1 MNERDDLA
9 DAERAERAG
18 DPMGAALA
26 LRRHL
31 ERHPGDG
38 VARLRFA
45 RVLIAAGEHGAA
57 RQALAPLEAQLEKA
71 SRRKGAEALPGLPS
85 ERDVERALAE
95 LDEADGAVASA
106 AARWE
111 RLLADDIDDAQ
122 ARARLARLRPAS
134 PSPPRQSDRA
144 GTAETLVSPEG
155 VETLRYRLVRE
166 IGRGATAT
174 VYLARD
180 EALDLSVA
188 LKILHPQLAA
198 TRRTEPLGR
207 FLAGARLLAGLRH
220 PGVVA
225 VYDVDEPA
233 RALAMEWIAGGTLR
247 ARLATHPDGLPA
259 DELAATARGLLAT
272 LAFLHGQGIV
282 HGDLKPSN
290 LLLRDPG
297 RGRAGR
303 LRRCRADRPRRRR
316 APRRG
321 GRHAALPGAGA
332 VSGSP
337 RLRGD
342 GPLCGGRNPLGGRHR
357 TRAPEP
363 RGPPPARPAGG
374 CRRRAPDCAPTPP
387 RQPRLF
393 WLFLIR
399 TRRQGAGGGLGR
411 RRRVD
416 IELQREVDVGD
427 QAECR
432 QSGDLV
438 DLDDQR
444 GRLGRLVVEAA
455 GRAGQERARCDGVL
469 EIRSSRLVVLPASG

>member
-57 RQALAPLEAQLEKA
+57 RQALAPLEARLETA
-71 SRRKGAEALPGLPS
+71 SKVTGADALPGLPS
-85 ERDVERALAE
+85 ERDVERTLAE
-95 LDEADGAVASA
+95 LDEADGALAAA

-122 ARARLARLRPAS
+122 ARARLARLRPAA
-134 PSPPRQSDRA
+134 PSAPGQNDRA

-180 EALDLSVA
+180 ETLDLSVA

-225 VYDVDEPA
+225 VYDIDEPA

-247 ARLATHPDGLPA
+247 ARLAAHPGGLPA
-259 DELAATARGLLAT
+259 DELAATARALLAT
-272 LAFLHGQGIV
+272 LAFLHAQGIV

-290 LLLRDPG
+290 LLLRGPAEVVLADFGAATQIDRDGAERLGEAGGTPLYLAPEQFQG
-297 RGRAGR
+297 APASAETDLYAAGAILWEAATGGSLRTQADLLQRGRPAKAADDTRPAASEER
-303 LRRCRADRPRRRR
+303 LRARVPAAAEVILALLDPDPASRRRRR
-316 APRRG
+316 AW
-321 GRHAALPGAGA
+321 A
-332 VSGSP
+332 V
-337 RLRGD
+337 
-342 GPLCGGRNPLGGRHR
+342 GPNRY
-357 TRAPEP
+357 
-363 RGPPPARPAGG
+363 
-374 CRRRAPDCAPTPP
+374 
-387 RQPRLF
+387 
-393 WLFLIR
+393 
-399 TRRQGAGGGLGR
+399 
-411 RRRVD
+411 
-416 IELQREVDVGD
+416 
-427 QAECR
+427 
-432 QSGDLV
+432 
-438 DLDDQR
+438 
-444 GRLGRLVVEAA
+444 
-455 GRAGQERARCDGVL
+455 
-469 EIRSSRLVVLPASG
+469 

>member
-1 MNERDDLA
+1 MIERDDLA
-9 DAERAERAG
+9 DADRAERAG

-31 ERHPGDG
+31 ERHPHDG

-71 SRRKGAEALPGLPS
+71 ARRTDAQPVPELPS

-95 LDEADGAVASA
+95 LDEADGALASA

-111 RLLADDIDDAQ
+111 RLLADDIDDVQ
-122 ARARLARLRPAS
+122 ARARLARLRPAA
-134 PSPPRQSDRA
+134 PSLPRPSERA

-166 IGRGATAT
+166 LGRGATAT

-188 LKILHPQLAA
+188 LKILHPQLTA

-247 ARLATHPDGLPA
+247 ARLAAHPDGLPRE
-259 DELAATARGLLAT
+259 ELGATARRLLAT
-272 LAFLHGQGIV
+272 LAFLHAQGII

-290 LLLRDPG
+290 LLLRAPG
-297 RGRAGR
+297 EVVLADFGAATQIDRQGAQRLGETGGTPLYLAPEQFQGAPASAETDLYAAGAILWEAATGRALRTQADLLQRGRPADAADDTRPAEAEER
-303 LRRCRADRPRRRR
+303 LRARVPASAEIILALLDPDPASRRRRR
-316 APRRG
+316 AW
-321 GRHAALPGAGA
+321 AA
-332 VSGSP
+332 
-337 RLRGD
+337 
-342 GPLCGGRNPLGGRHR
+342 
-357 TRAPEP
+357 AP
-363 RGPPPARPAGG
+363 
-374 CRRRAPDCAPTPP
+374 CRY
-387 RQPRLF
+387 
-393 WLFLIR
+393 
-399 TRRQGAGGGLGR
+399 
-411 RRRVD
+411 
-416 IELQREVDVGD
+416 
-427 QAECR
+427 
-432 QSGDLV
+432 
-438 DLDDQR
+438 
-444 GRLGRLVVEAA
+444 
-455 GRAGQERARCDGVL
+455 
-469 EIRSSRLVVLPASG
+469 

>member
-9 DAERAERAG
+9 DADRAERAG

-26 LRRHL
+26 LRRHM
-31 ERHPGDG
+31 ERHARDG

-71 SRRKGAEALPGLPS
+71 SKRKGTENLLGLPS

-95 LDEADGAVASA
+95 LDEADGALSSA

-122 ARARLARLRPAS
+122 ARARLARLHPTA
-134 PSPPRQSDRA
+134 PSPPRPSDRA

-155 VETLRYRLVRE
+155 IETLRYRLVRE

-198 TRRTEPLGR
+198 TRRAEPLRR

-225 VYDVDEPA
+225 VYDIDEPA
-233 RALAMEWIAGGTLR
+233 RTLAMEWIAGGTLR
-247 ARLATHPDGLPA
+247 ARLASSPDGLSA
-259 DELAATARGLLAT
+259 DELAATVRGLLAT
-272 LAFLHGQGIV
+272 LAFLHARGVV

-290 LLLRDPG
+290 VLLRAPG
-297 RGRAGR
+297 EVVLADFGAAVQIDSEAGTAERRGDAGGTPLYLAPEQFQGAPASAETDLYAAGAILWEAATGRPLRTHSDLLQRGRPEDAVSGAR
-303 LRRCRADRPRRRR
+303 LRTLAPASAETILALLDPAPSSRRR
-316 APRRG
+316 AW
-321 GRHAALPGAGA
+321 AA
-332 VSGSP
+332 
-337 RLRGD
+337 
-342 GPLCGGRNPLGGRHR
+342 
-357 TRAPEP
+357 
-363 RGPPPARPAGG
+363 AR
-374 CRRRAPDCAPTPP
+374 
-387 RQPRLF
+387 
-393 WLFLIR
+393 
-399 TRRQGAGGGLGR
+399 
-411 RRRVD
+411 
-416 IELQREVDVGD
+416 
-427 QAECR
+427 
-432 QSGDLV
+432 
-438 DLDDQR
+438 
-444 GRLGRLVVEAA
+444 
-455 GRAGQERARCDGVL
+455 
-469 EIRSSRLVVLPASG
+469 SRY